1 MIRCAALAL
10 TLFSLAACSGPK
22 STAPKGAAAYAIM
35 PVPVSGALP
44 AEYRIGPSDE
54 LSLKVFQEPELSND
68 KLVVDSTGSI
78 FVPLIGAVVAA
89 GKTRNELVNEIAS
102 RLNERY
108 IVNPQV
114 TLNVVTAVTQRVTV
128 EGEVKKPGL
137 FPLAGQMTLLQ
148 ALALAEGTTDVAQI
162 RDVVVFRNMGEKRLV
177 ARFDLAS
184 IRVGNAP
191 DPEILGNDIVVVGDS
206 ATRRLYRDALI
217 ALPALAGVFVAV
229 ENGN

>member
-10 TLFSLAACSGPK
+10 TVFSLAACSGPK

-44 AEYRIGPSDE
+44 TEYRVGPSDV

-78 FVPLIGAVVAA
+78 YVPLIGSVVAA
-89 GKTRNELVNEIAS
+89 GKTRNELANEIAS

-128 EGEVKKPGL
+128 EGEVKKPWL

-162 RDVVVFRNMGEKRLV
+162 RDVVVFRNMGEQRLV

-206 ATRRLYRDALI
+206 PTRRFYRDALI

>member
-10 TLFSLAACSGPK
+10 TVFSLAACSGPK

-44 AEYRIGPSDE
+44 TEYRVGPSDV

-78 FVPLIGAVVAA
+78 YVPLIGSVVAA
-89 GKTRNELVNEIAS
+89 GKTRNELANEIAS

-162 RDVVVFRNMGEKRLV
+162 RDVVVFRNMGEQRLV

-206 ATRRLYRDALI
+206 PTRRFYRDALI

>member
-10 TLFSLAACSGPK
+10 TVFSLAACSGPK

-44 AEYRIGPSDE
+44 TEYRIGPSDV

-78 FVPLIGAVVAA
+78 YVPLIGSVVAA
-89 GKTRNELVNEIAS
+89 GKTRNELANEIAG

-162 RDVVVFRNMGEKRLV
+162 RDVVVFRNMGEQRLV

-206 ATRRLYRDALI
+206 PTRRFYRDALI